1 MAADPKARLMTV
13 TYPKG
18 SMTATVGLVEF
29 LLGAQNLRWSESSL
43 PALPGGRRRR
53 KYGTKQRATAIGGRE
68 LKLKLSDG
76 GTWTVRVTGADI
88 DFLDYVLARAG
99 TGKVLSAYTARG
111 TIYGPQFPAV
121 TTP

>member
-18 SMTATVGLVEF
+18 SMTATVGLVEY
-29 LLGAQNLRWSESSL
+29 LLGVQNLRWSAASL

-68 LKLKLSDG
+68 IKLKVAAG

-88 DFLDYVLARAG
+88 DFLDYILTRADG
-99 TGKVLSAYTARG
+99 SKVLQAYTARG
-111 TIYGPQFPAV
+111 TLYGPQFPAV
-121 TTP
+121 V